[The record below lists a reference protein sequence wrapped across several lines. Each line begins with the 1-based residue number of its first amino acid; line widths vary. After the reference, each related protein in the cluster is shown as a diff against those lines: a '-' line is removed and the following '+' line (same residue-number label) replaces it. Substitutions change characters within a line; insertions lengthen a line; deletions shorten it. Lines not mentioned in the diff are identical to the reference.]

1 MIKRTVGLI
10 LLILLIILRI
20 ACKKRVTLTYELIEE
35 NRMGLIYEIGLAS
48 SVSTDV
54 VKRVL
59 KVTVD
64 GKESEVEVAAG
75 TEKVLLDPVKDG
87 ADVTVALKDVDDAGN
102 SSEWATVSFVA
113 KDTLPPSTPGAPT
126 VTLVQEVE
134 DPPVVVEGDAIVTP
148 KSE

>member
-1 MIKRTVGLI
+1 
-10 LLILLIILRI
+10 
-20 ACKKRVTLTYELIEE
+20 
-35 NRMGLIYEIGLAS
+35 MGLIYEIGLAS

-75 TEKVLLDPVKDG
+75 TEKVLLDPVKYG